1 MASLSALGFVLR
13 VFAYLFELVLSF
25 FLIGLGI
32 VAWVSGSNSL
42 SFGMQFWEGVTLKWI
57 ILIAGIV
64 GLASLLLAGSRLRWI
79 FPVWSFLVLMM
90 RPAGSSCRA
99 TRSRARISSNSR
111 SGSLRARCS
120 LFWEVWACYG
130 VECRGVDL
138 YFSGSFF
145 GANSEESRCAA
156 VSWDPLS
163 FFATRSRCSAHRSS
177 PLAAQRLSHL

>member
-64 GLASLLLAGSRLRWI
+64 GLASLLVAGSRWRWI
-79 FPVWSFLVLMM
+79 FPVWSFLVLVMM
-90 RPAGSSCRA
+90 VRGFFLSSYSFAGA
-99 TRSRARISSNSR
+99 NQFQFAVWLTAGALLAFL
-111 SGSLRARCS
+111 GSL
-120 LFWEVWACYG
+120 G
-130 VECRGVDL
+130 VLRRRM
-138 YFSGSFF
+138 
-145 GANSEESRCAA
+145 SR
-156 VSWDPLS
+156 
-163 FFATRSRCSAHRSS
+163 R
-177 PLAAQRLSHL
+177 

>member
-90 RPAGSSCRA
+90 MARGFFLSSYSFAGA
-99 TRSRARISSNSR
+99 NQFQFAVWLTAGALLAFL
-111 SGSLRARCS
+111 GSL
-120 LFWEVWACYG
+120 G
-130 VECRGVDL
+130 VLRRRM
-138 YFSGSFF
+138 
-145 GANSEESRCAA
+145 SR
-156 VSWDPLS
+156 
-163 FFATRSRCSAHRSS
+163 R
-177 PLAAQRLSHL
+177 

>member
-64 GLASLLLAGSRLRWI
+64 GLASLLVAGSRWRWI
-79 FPVWSFLVLMM
+79 FPVWSFLVLVMM
-90 RPAGSSCRA
+90 VRGFFLSSSSFAGA
-99 TRSRARISSNSR
+99 NQFQFAVWLTAGALLAFL
-111 SGSLRARCS
+111 GSL
-120 LFWEVWACYG
+120 G
-130 VECRGVDL
+130 VLRRRM
-138 YFSGSFF
+138 
-145 GANSEESRCAA
+145 SR
-156 VSWDPLS
+156 
-163 FFATRSRCSAHRSS
+163 R
-177 PLAAQRLSHL
+177 

>member
-1 MASLSALGFVLR
+1 LGFVLR

-79 FPVWSFLVLMM
+79 FPVWSFLVLVMM
-90 RPAGSSCRA
+90 VRGFFLSSYSFAGA
-99 TRSRARISSNSR
+99 NQFQFAVWLTAGALLAFL
-111 SGSLRARCS
+111 GSL
-120 LFWEVWACYG
+120 G
-130 VECRGVDL
+130 VLRRRM
-138 YFSGSFF
+138 
-145 GANSEESRCAA
+145 SR
-156 VSWDPLS
+156 
-163 FFATRSRCSAHRSS
+163 R
-177 PLAAQRLSHL
+177 

>member
-79 FPVWSFLVLMM
+79 FPVWSFLVLVMM
-90 RPAGSSCRA
+90 VRGFFLSSYSFAGA
-99 TRSRARISSNSR
+99 NQFQFAVWLTAGALLAFL
-111 SGSLRARCS
+111 GSL
-120 LFWEVWACYG
+120 G
-130 VECRGVDL
+130 VLRRRM
-138 YFSGSFF
+138 
-145 GANSEESRCAA
+145 SR
-156 VSWDPLS
+156 
-163 FFATRSRCSAHRSS
+163 R
-177 PLAAQRLSHL
+177 